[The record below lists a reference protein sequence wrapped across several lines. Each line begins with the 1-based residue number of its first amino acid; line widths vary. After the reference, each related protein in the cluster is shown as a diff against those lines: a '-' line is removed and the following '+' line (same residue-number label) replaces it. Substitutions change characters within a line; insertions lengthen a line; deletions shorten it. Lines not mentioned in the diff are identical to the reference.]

1 MKYRIVLKRGKH
13 EFECILKATDKK
25 DAEDKS
31 FKNLKEN
38 KINEK
43 YEIKLIEKLKDK
55 STI

>member
-1 MKYRIVLKRGKH
+1 MKYRIILKRGKH

-43 YEIKLIEKLKDK
+43 YEIKLIEKLNDK
-55 STI
+55 ITI